1 MQGYFFMYFFVLFT
15 SFFLFF
21 PLFSMSFLWY
31 ISFHIFCQIFIK
43 VGNLLAQYRIK
54 RLAVITCSLKNV
66 CIPMKLKWKSLQWS
80 LFAQDKQVHLDKKEM
95 VGLAKNEG
103 RDKLTQRELTVC
115 SEYTNLPQPFD
126 SKILQ
131 DPLQNIYY
139 SFLR

>member
-1 MQGYFFMYFFVLFT
+1 MFFRVFFSSFLYLFSYLFS
-15 SFFLFF
+15 SFFYVFPLVYLFF
-21 PLFSMSFLWY
+21 STS
-31 ISFHIFCQIFIK
+31 FIK

-131 DPLQNIYY
+131 DPLQHIYY

>member
-1 MQGYFFMYFFVLFT
+1 MFFRVFFS
-15 SFFLFF
+15 SFLSYIFFHIFF
-21 PLFSMSFLWY
+21 PLFFYVFPLVYLFFSTS
-31 ISFHIFCQIFIK
+31 FIK

-115 SEYTNLPQPFD
+115 SEY
-126 SKILQ
+126 ILTCPS
-131 DPLQNIYY
+131 PLIQKFCRIPCRI
-139 SFLR
+139 STIAS

>member
-1 MQGYFFMYFFVLFT
+1 MQGCFFVYFFRPFYIFFHI
-15 SFFLFF
+15 FF

-31 ISFHIFCQIFIK
+31 TYIFSTSFIK

-103 RDKLTQRELTVC
+103 RDKLTQRELTLCVL
-115 SEYTNLPQPFD
+115 S
-126 SKILQ
+126 ILTCPS
-131 DPLQNIYY
+131 PLIQKFCRIPCRI
-139 SFLR
+139 STIAS

>member
-1 MQGYFFMYFFVLFT
+1 MFFRVFFSSFLYLFSYLFS
-15 SFFLFF
+15 SFFYVFPLVYLFF
-21 PLFSMSFLWY
+21 STS
-31 ISFHIFCQIFIK
+31 FIK

-103 RDKLTQRELTVC
+103 RDKLTQRELSLCVLSILTCPSPLIQKFCRIPC
-115 SEYTNLPQPFD
+115 SISTIA
-126 SKILQ
+126 S
-131 DPLQNIYY
+131 
-139 SFLR
+139 